1 MEKSALSTVPEE
13 EIHHRISSLQ
23 KRLQEAG
30 LYGCLILEKVNLFY
44 YTGTMQ
50 NGTLYVP
57 SSGEPIFF
65 IRRSLERG
73 KQESPLRILRN
84 YKRFKDI
91 LPELAGCDI
100 SRLGIDDTTTPVR
113 LLSMLKDAFPATAFE
128 DISTVL
134 GEIRAVKSVYE
145 IALIREAGKRHA
157 MLFERIPGF
166 IREEMTEWELG
177 SRIVAAMFDLGFMGF
192 MRLAGF
198 NSELFCGNICFGESG
213 TAPSAFEGPGG
224 LVGQSP
230 AFPLF
235 AGSRTL
241 HKGDIIFIDTG
252 FGHNGYYTD
261 TTRIFSLGSPRPEA
275 MDAHHICL
283 IIQEE
288 IRRMLRPGVR
298 PSEIYEAIYN
308 ETVYPRDFAQGF
320 MGFGGNQVTFL
331 GHGIGL
337 VVDEFP
343 AIAKKIQDPLQENM
357 VIAVEPKKG
366 LPSIGMVGIENTYV
380 VTKEGGD
387 RLTRFPDEIV
397 VL

>member
-1 MEKSALSTVPEE
+1 MEQPGLSTVPEE
-13 EIHHRISSLQ
+13 EIRRRISSLQ
-23 KRLQEAG
+23 RRLEEAG
-30 LYGCLILEKVNLFY
+30 LHGCLILEKINLFY

-50 NGTLYVP
+50 NGALYVP
-57 SSGEPIFF
+57 PSGEPIFF

-73 KQESPLRILRN
+73 MQESPLKVLRK

-91 LPELAGCDI
+91 LPDLAGRDI
-100 SRLGIDDTTTPVR
+100 SRLGIDETTTPVR
-113 LLSMLKDAFPATAFE
+113 LFSLLKEAFPATAFE
-128 DISTVL
+128 DISVIL
-134 GEIRAVKSVYE
+134 DEIRAIKSAYE
-145 IALIREAGKRHA
+145 IAQIREAGKRHA
-157 MLFERIPGF
+157 LLYERIPGF
-166 IREEMTEWELG
+166 IREGMTEWELG
-177 SRIVAAMFDLGFMGF
+177 SSIVAAMFDLGFTGF

-213 TAPSAFEGPGG
+213 IAPCAFGGPGG

-230 AFPLF
+230 AFPLL
-235 AGSRTL
+235 GSYRTL

-252 FGHNGYYTD
+252 FGYNGYYTD
-261 TTRIFSLGSPRPEA
+261 TTRIFSLGTPRPEA
-275 MDAHHICL
+275 MDAHHVCL
-283 IIQEE
+283 VLQEE

-308 ETVYPRDFAQGF
+308 ESVYPKDFAQGF
-320 MGFGGNQVTFL
+320 MGFEGNQVPFL

-343 AIAKKIQDPLQENM
+343 AISKRIEYPLQENM

-366 LPSIGMVGIENTYV
+366 LPGIGLVGIENTYV
-380 VTKEGGD
+380 VTHGGGE
-387 RLTRFPDEIV
+387 RVTQVPDEIM